1 MILKGNLLTELKLTI
16 NGPSFTM
23 GEVENDIDHY
33 VPTMHHAHH
42 GPPANRDFV
51 TELQPEAM
59 FFLEA
64 EPVTMSIPEL
74 EAATMSVPEGVLI
87 QFAILQWCPPAFPA
101 SKLFLCQSHLA
112 GVRS

>member
-1 MILKGNLLTELKLTI
+1 MTIMYPPCTMLTTDLL
-16 NGPSFTM
+16 P
-23 GEVENDIDHY
+23 ID
-33 VPTMHHAHH
+33 M
-42 GPPANRDFV
+42 FV
-51 TELQPEAM
+51 TELEPEAM